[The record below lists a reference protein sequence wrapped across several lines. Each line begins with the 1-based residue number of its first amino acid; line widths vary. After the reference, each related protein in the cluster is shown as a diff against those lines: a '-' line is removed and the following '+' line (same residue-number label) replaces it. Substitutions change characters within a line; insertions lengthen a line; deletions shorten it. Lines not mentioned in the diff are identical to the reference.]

1 MVSTETHIYWIF
13 TSQGREFHY
22 PKAVWS
28 FDDAKKHLEDYFR
41 QVANF
46 DSKRKK

>member
-1 MVSTETHIYWIF
+1 MTLTETNIYWIF

-28 FDDAKKHLEDYFR
+28 EQSAREHLENYFAE
-41 QVANF
+41 VGKF
-46 DSKRKK
+46 ESKRKK

>member
-1 MVSTETHIYWIF
+1 MTLTETHIYWIF

-28 FDDAKKHLEDYFR
+28 EQAAREYLENYF
-41 QVANF
+41 VEVGKF
-46 DSKRKK
+46 ESKRKK